1 MWGWLITKDHVS
13 YILGEYVESMMC
25 VSASSYPANQCGR
38 KQEMPRGNSKC
49 YATAVKTKTKHT
61 KNTDSSLVLPSL
73 LLSLAQ

>member
-13 YILGEYVESMMC
+13 YILGEYVESMR

-49 YATAVKTKTKHT
+49 YATAVKTKQ
-61 KNTDSSLVLPSL
+61 NTQKTLTLH
-73 LLSLAQ
+73 